1 MVFRSLLNWFLHWIG
16 LNKSVKQNSNFD
28 IFQEEK
34 RALEVTIIR
43 RCVYLYN
50 AITFTRCNLFAIKQL
65 CMEVIF
71 YNLSLVIYFVKQHRA
86 NALPRMSVCACVHL
100 SYGKMKTFALKNNI
114 WRKIGSYVC
123 LEWILGFLSIT
134 LQWLSFNDAFC
145 PIVQTKLHY
154 NHHLL
159 YLFFFSYNKT

>member
-1 MVFRSLLNWFLHWIG
+1 M
-16 LNKSVKQNSNFD
+16 KQNNNLA

-34 RALEVTIIR
+34 RLLEVTIIS

-50 AITFTRCNLFAIKQL
+50 TITLSRCNLFAIKQL

-71 YNLSLVIYFVKQHRA
+71 YNLSLVIYFVKQHRV
-86 NALPRMSVCACVHL
+86 NALPRVSVCACVHL
-100 SYGKMKTFALKNNI
+100 SYGKMEKTFVLKNNI

-134 LQWLSFNDAFC
+134 PLWLSFNDAFC
-145 PIVQTKLHY
+145 PIV
-154 NHHLL
+154 
-159 YLFFFSYNKT
+159 NKTPL

>member
-1 MVFRSLLNWFLHWIG
+1 MRSEWCKTSTYLG
-16 LNKSVKQNSNFD
+16 
-28 IFQEEK
+28 IFQIQK
-34 RALEVTIIR
+34 RAIGVTIIR

-50 AITFTRCNLFAIKQL
+50 TITLSRCNLFAIKQL

-71 YNLSLVIYFVKQHRA
+71 YNLSLVIYFVKQHRV

-100 SYGKMKTFALKNNI
+100 SYGKMKKLLPLKNNI

-134 LQWLSFNDAFC
+134 PL
-145 PIVQTKLHY
+145 
-154 NHHLL
+154 
-159 YLFFFSYNKT
+159 

>member
-1 MVFRSLLNWFLHWIG
+1 M
-16 LNKSVKQNSNFD
+16 KQNNNLG

-34 RALEVTIIR
+34 RLLEVTIIR

-50 AITFTRCNLFAIKQL
+50 TITLSRSNLFAIKQL

-71 YNLSLVIYFVKQHRA
+71 YHLSLVIYFVKQHRV
-86 NALPRMSVCACVHL
+86 NALPRVYVYACVHL
-100 SYGKMKTFALKNNI
+100 SYGKMKKTFALKNNI

-134 LQWLSFNDAFC
+134 PL
-145 PIVQTKLHY
+145 
-154 NHHLL
+154 
-159 YLFFFSYNKT
+159 